1 MPKKSGGGSA
11 KILHAPS
18 PWPGCLPAG
27 RMGTRSWAL
36 WQGAHRL
43 KLKERILE
51 STETSPSSLGGFSW
65 HRSEGGRREGGG
77 KRGRREEGEGGRR
90 DPPCLPA
97 NRITRAPRQPFL
109 LPSLAYD
116 FVLGPG
122 CAPGA
127 WSVSELPM
135 KAEHRAS

>member
-43 KLKERILE
+43 KLKERRAQRPALQA
-51 STETSPSSLGGFSW
+51 SVASLGTEVREEGEKEEG
-65 HRSEGGRREGGG
+65 REGGGRRE
-77 KRGRREEGEGGRR
+77 KEEGGTHRVS
-90 DPPCLPA
+90 
-97 NRITRAPRQPFL
+97 QPTGSPGLRGSHFCCPL
-109 LPSLAYD
+109 WHMTLFWVLA
-116 FVLGPG
+116 VPQVH
-122 CAPGA
+122 GA
-127 WSVSELPM
+127 SVSFL
-135 KAEHRAS
+135 